1 MQNLIKRKPVWRV
14 AVLHDLCA
22 VGKAAM
28 TNILPVLSVMGLE
41 TCPIPTMVLS
51 THTGGFGKPAARS
64 LDGFPLEAVRHIRG
78 CGLEFDALLIGYLGS
93 MSCIE
98 QVRECIPFFS
108 SAKILL
114 DPVMG
119 DHGRYYSGFD
129 EEYCR
134 MLRTLIKECAVL
146 KPNFTEA
153 CFLTGE
159 PFSDSC
165 SEEKLERIFGGLRNL
180 GASEIVM
187 TSVPLGEAE
196 FGIAVC
202 EEGQVTVCPEKKE
215 GRAYPGTGDLF
226 SAVLLGNLLRGAAL
240 LEASKKA
247 HSFVAAC
254 IRESDRY
261 AYDTK
266 EGVLLEPMLG
276 QLVSQ
281 KNGDR
286 MARCPRE

>member
-1 MQNLIKRKPVWRV
+1 
-14 AVLHDLCA
+14 
-22 VGKAAM
+22 
-28 TNILPVLSVMGLE
+28 
-41 TCPIPTMVLS
+41 
-51 THTGGFGKPAARS
+51 

-159 PFSDSC
+159 PFADSC

-187 TSVPLGEAE
+187 TSVPLG
-196 FGIAVC
+196 
-202 EEGQVTVCPEKKE
+202 
-215 GRAYPGTGDLF
+215 
-226 SAVLLGNLLRGAAL
+226 
-240 LEASKKA
+240 
-247 HSFVAAC
+247 
-254 IRESDRY
+254 
-261 AYDTK
+261 
-266 EGVLLEPMLG
+266 
-276 QLVSQ
+276 
-281 KNGDR
+281 
-286 MARCPRE
+286 